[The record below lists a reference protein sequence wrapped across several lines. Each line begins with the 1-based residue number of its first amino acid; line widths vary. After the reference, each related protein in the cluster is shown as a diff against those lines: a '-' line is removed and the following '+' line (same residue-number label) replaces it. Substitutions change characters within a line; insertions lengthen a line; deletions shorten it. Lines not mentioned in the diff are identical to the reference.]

1 MKNYMTQPQTIQV
14 PNYSGVNIQIFNPTV
29 ATGGTT
35 NIPAQQ
41 TVNNIDYTTN
51 PMPTY
56 PANYYTQ
63 QLATQEVKPAKT
75 GKEKEVTVITNEYIK
90 SLENYLNSEDAET
103 RTIGAKEVVR
113 LLEEDKSRKTNA
125 AFTALINKMLQDP
138 SQAVRTFALG
148 ALENRQIQPNE
159 YTVKALRDMEEDQ
172 NPYITMSPADITKA
186 KQVLLKTSTTT
197 EKREIVE

>member
-1 MKNYMTQPQTIQV
+1 MENFTTQPQTIQV

-29 ATGGTT
+29 TAGGTT
-35 NIPAQQ
+35 SIPAQQ
-41 TVNNIDYTTN
+41 TVNNVGYTTN
-51 PMPTY
+51 PMPAY

-63 QLATQEVKPAKT
+63 NLATPEVKPVEKANK
-75 GKEKEVTVITNEYIK
+75 KEVTVVTNEYIK
-90 SLENYLNSEDAET
+90 TLENYLNSEDKEV

-138 SQAVRTFALG
+138 AQTVRTLALG

-159 YTVKALRDMEEDQ
+159 ETVNALRDMEEDK

-197 EKREIVE
+197 EKRAVVE